1 LTEDFRKKWVE
12 WVRLN
17 RFPSFHRG
25 LQVAFTF
32 FLFCFTLIIFRA
44 KSLSDA
50 YYVMTH
56 LWTGLGNLA
65 GIRMSLKSLYGVG
78 LDRYELIIAFIS
90 IGLMEFIQMIEK
102 QSKMRQMFSERPI
115 LARWTI
121 YYVLILFLI
130 FFGEY
135 NDHAFIYFQF

>member
-1 LTEDFRKKWVE
+1 M
-12 WVRLN
+12 
-17 RFPSFHRG
+17 
-25 LQVAFTF
+25 
-32 FLFCFTLIIFRA
+32 IIFRA

-50 YYVMTH
+50 SYVMTH
-56 LWTGLGNLA
+56 LWTGLGDLA
-65 GIRMSLKSLYGVG
+65 GIKMSVKSLYSSG
-78 LDRYELIIAFIS
+78 LNRYELIIAFVS

-115 LARWTI
+115 WVRWTF

>member
-1 LTEDFRKKWVE
+1 MGQWVG
-12 WVRLN
+12 LN
-17 RFPSFHRG
+17 RFPTFHQG

-56 LWTGLGNLA
+56 LWTGLGDLA
-65 GIRMSLKSLYGVG
+65 GIKKSVKSLYSSG
-78 LDRYELIIAFIS
+78 LNRHELLIAFVS
-90 IGLMEFIQMIEK
+90 IGLMEFIQVIEK

-115 LARWTI
+115 LARWAI
-121 YYVLILFLI
+121 YCVLMLISHILWRV
-130 FFGEY
+130 
-135 NDHAFIYFQF
+135 